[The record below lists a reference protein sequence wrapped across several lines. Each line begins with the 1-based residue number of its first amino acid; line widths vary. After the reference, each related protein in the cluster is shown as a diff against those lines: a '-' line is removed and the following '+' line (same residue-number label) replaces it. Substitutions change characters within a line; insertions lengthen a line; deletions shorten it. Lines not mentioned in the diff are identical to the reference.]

1 MHFASCNPKCLKNRS
16 FVCGVETPDLL
27 KKYYSLYGINGAKEK
42 YNEIKQIDMPSFDV
56 FKERI
61 VQKENKDSSV
71 GMHYGTSSNPN
82 ISLFW
87 NSLSMEEKKN
97 PFYIGYLWHLLTD
110 LYMYKNLDIKNKLS
124 KKGISFD
131 LNTLHRDWDKT
142 NSKIRDAYNN
152 VKLPKEIKDLNIVGF
167 IDNED
172 TNYIKWDELKK
183 LIDNLRKYN
192 PLENNIDD
200 IIKTLTK
207 KV

>member
-27 KKYYSLYGINGAKEK
+27 KKYYSLYGINGTKEK
-42 YNEIKQIDMPSFDV
+42 YNEIKQVDMPKFDV
-56 FKERI
+56 FEERI
-61 VQKENKDSSV
+61 VQKENKDKKI
-71 GMHYGTSSNPN
+71 GMHYGVSSNPD
-82 ISLFW
+82 IYLFW
-87 NSLSMEEKKN
+87 NSLSHEEKKN
-97 PFYIGYLWHLLTD
+97 PFYIGYLWHLITD

-124 KKGISFD
+124 KRGIIFD
-131 LNTLHRDWDKT
+131 LDILHRDWDKT

-200 IIKTLTK
+200 IIKILTK

>member
-87 NSLSMEEKKN
+87 NSLSMEEKNN

-152 VKLPKEIKDLNIVGF
+152 V
-167 IDNED
+167 
-172 TNYIKWDELKK
+172 
-183 LIDNLRKYN
+183 
-192 PLENNIDD
+192 
-200 IIKTLTK
+200 
-207 KV
+207 